1 MPYRKQTRAEPDH
14 VNITNYNTLTFI
26 KIDASTKKTNSI
38 LANSEEFSGQL
49 GHVNTLLHRKALIF
63 FKVPV

>member
-1 MPYRKQTRAEPDH
+1 M
-14 VNITNYNTLTFI
+14 
-26 KIDASTKKTNSI
+26 KIDESTKKTNSI